1 MHRILIMLPVIN
13 TCGIMSEKT
22 DLFSTAV
29 VEIEKREYNHPIIIG
44 GFAGSTMAGLL
55 SVGYL
60 IEQLGMHQV
69 AHVRSHYIPPV
80 AVFVGN
86 KLRHP
91 FRIYSN
97 KKGDTLAIIS
107 EVPISD
113 LGLYEI
119 SASIIDWARSI
130 SASEIIILDG
140 IPVDVIMETRKSYC
154 IAESEELENC
164 KKNGIPGAQSAII
177 TGIGG
182 SLLNECLV
190 KGFKGSSLIT
200 PCSVDIPDPGSA
212 LSLIQAITLKTGIKV
227 DTKLLQ
233 ESVNKMHEEMSAV
246 IKQYADAQA
255 KKTGKPSEE
264 SMYR

>member
-1 MHRILIMLPVIN
+1 MA
-13 TCGIMSEKT
+13 GKDE
-22 DLFSTAV
+22 LFSTAV
-29 VEIEKREYNHPIIIG
+29 VEIEKREYDHPIVIG

-69 AHVRSHYIPPV
+69 AHVKSPYIPPV

-97 KKGDTLAIIS
+97 KKGDVMAIIS

-113 LGLYEI
+113 MGLYEI
-119 SASIIDWARSI
+119 SASIIEWVKGI
-130 SASEIIILDG
+130 GASEIVILDG
-140 IPVDVIMETRKSYC
+140 IPVDEVLETRKSYC
-154 IAESEELENC
+154 IAESDELAMC
-164 KKNGIPGAQSAII
+164 IKNGIPGAQSAII

-190 KGFKGSSLIT
+190 KGFRGSSLIT
-200 PCSVDIPDPGSA
+200 PCSVEIPDPGSA
-212 LSLIQAITLKTGIKV
+212 LSLIQAITLKTGLKI

-233 ESVNKMHEEMSAV
+233 DSVNKMHEEMAAV
-246 IKQYADAQA
+246 IKQYTDAQS
-255 KKTGKPSEE
+255 KKGGKVSDET
-264 SMYR
+264 MYR